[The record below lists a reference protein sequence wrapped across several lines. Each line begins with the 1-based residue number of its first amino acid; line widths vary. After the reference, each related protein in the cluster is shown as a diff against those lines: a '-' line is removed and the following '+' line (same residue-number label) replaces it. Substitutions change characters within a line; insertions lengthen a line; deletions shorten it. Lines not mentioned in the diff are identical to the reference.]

1 MQRGSLQ
8 TDRLGAWASY
18 LALSHKLPFKILG
31 QPRYVA
37 EYNFASGNSNSRDGI
52 HGTFDQIY
60 ASGHDK
66 LDLADQVGWKN
77 IQNIRTG
84 VDIKVKPKW
93 GVSIR

>member
-1 MQRGSLQ
+1 
-8 TDRLGAWASY
+8 
-18 LALSHKLPFKILG
+18 LG

-37 EYNFASGNSNSRDGI
+37 EYNFASGDGNSRDGV
-52 HGTFDQIY
+52 HGTFDQLY

-93 GVSIR
+93 SVSI